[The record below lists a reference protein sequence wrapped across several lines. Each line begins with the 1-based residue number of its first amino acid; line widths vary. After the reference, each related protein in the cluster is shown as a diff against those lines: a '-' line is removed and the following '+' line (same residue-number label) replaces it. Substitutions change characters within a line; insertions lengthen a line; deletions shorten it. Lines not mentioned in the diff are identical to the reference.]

1 LRAGEGGKDF
11 LNPCLLLHT
20 LVQMGKIITKIV
32 IVHSRKNSLAAN
44 MAVQIRVWLENEG
57 RSARIIENSRE
68 QTLPASTWMGA
79 DMILTLGGD
88 GTLLAVARDVQE
100 LGIPILGLNLGTVG
114 FLTELSPTD
123 WRESLTS
130 ILRGEYDMSQRL
142 VISFHAIRSGEE
154 FFRGYAINDLVISC
168 GSLARMIRM
177 DMWYGNDHLGTV
189 RADGMIVSTPT
200 GSSGYSISA
209 GGPLIYPELNVFA
222 LTPICPFLH
231 AFRPMVLPFE
241 NDLRV
246 LVRDADA
253 DVYLTQDGQTGVVLA
268 PGDNVFASR
277 AEKPL
282 NLVRP
287 LHSHYAHKLK
297 SKGFVRES

>member
-1 LRAGEGGKDF
+1 
-11 LNPCLLLHT
+11 
-20 LVQMGKIITKIV
+20 MGKIITKI
-32 IVHSRKNSLAAN
+32 IVVHNGANELARN
-44 MAVQIRVWLENEG
+44 MAAQISGWLENEG
-57 RSARIIENSRE
+57 RSARVVETSRE
-68 QTLPASTWMGA
+68 ATHPASTWAGA

-88 GTLLAVARDVQE
+88 GTLLSVARAVQE
-100 LGIPILGLNLGTVG
+100 LGIPILGLNLGRVG

-123 WRESLTS
+123 WRESLTA
-130 ILRGEYDMSQRL
+130 ILRGEYDMSLRL
-142 VISFHAIRSGEE
+142 VISFHVLRRGQEYY
-154 FFRGYAINDLVISC
+154 RGYAINDLVISC
-168 GSLARMIRM
+168 GSLARMIRL

-246 LVRDADA
+246 LVRDADV

-277 AEKPL
+277 AEKRL
-282 NLVRP
+282 NLIRP
-287 LHSHYAHKLK
+287 LHSQYAHKLK
-297 SKGFVRES
+297 SKGFIRES

>member
-1 LRAGEGGKDF
+1 
-11 LNPCLLLHT
+11 
-20 LVQMGKIITKIV
+20 
-32 IVHSRKNSLAAN
+32 
-44 MAVQIRVWLENEG
+44 
-57 RSARIIENSRE
+57 
-68 QTLPASTWMGA
+68 
-79 DMILTLGGD
+79 MILTLGGD
-88 GTLLAVARDVQE
+88 GTLLAVARAVLE
-100 LGIPILGLNLGTVG
+100 LGIPILGLNLGKVG

-123 WRESLTS
+123 WRESLTA
-130 ILRGEYDMSQRL
+130 ILRGEYDMSLRL
-142 VISFHAIRSGEE
+142 VISFNVLRRGQEYY
-154 FFRGYAINDLVISC
+154 RGYAINDLVISC
-168 GSLARMIRM
+168 GSLARMIRL
-177 DMWYGNDHLGTV
+177 DMWYGSDHLGTV
-189 RADGMIVSTPT
+189 RADGMIVATPT

-246 LVRDADA
+246 LVRDADV
-253 DVYLTQDGQTGVVLA
+253 DVHLTQDGQTGVLLA
-268 PGDNVFASR
+268 PGDNIFASR

-282 NLVRP
+282 NLIRP

>member
-1 LRAGEGGKDF
+1 
-11 LNPCLLLHT
+11 
-20 LVQMGKIITKIV
+20 MGRIISNIV
-32 IVHSRKNSLAAN
+32 IVHGAGNDLAAN
-44 MAVQIRVWLENEG
+44 MSRQIREWLAGEG
-57 RSARIIENSRE
+57 RKARIVASDKEKVHCV
-68 QTLPASTWMGA
+68 STWKGA

-88 GTLLAVARDVQE
+88 GTLLAVARAVQD
-100 LGIPILGLNLGTVG
+100 LGIPILGLNLGKVG

-123 WRESLTS
+123 WRETLTL
-130 ILRGEYDMSQRL
+130 IMRGEYEMSRRL
-142 VISFHAIRSGEE
+142 VISFHVLRRGQEYY
-154 FFRGYAINDLVISC
+154 RGYAINDLVISC
-168 GSLARMIRM
+168 GSLARMIRL
-177 DMWYGNDHLGTV
+177 DMWYGNDHLGSV
-189 RADGMIVSTPT
+189 RADGMIVATPT

-246 LVRDADA
+246 LVQSADT

-268 PGDNVFASR
+268 EGDNIFASR
-277 AEKPL
+277 AEKRL
-282 NLVRP
+282 NLIRP
-287 LHSHYAHKLK
+287 LHSQYAHKLK

>member
-1 LRAGEGGKDF
+1 
-11 LNPCLLLHT
+11 
-20 LVQMGKIITKIV
+20 MGKIISKIV
-32 IVHSRKNSLAAN
+32 IVHAIGNEFAGN
-44 MAVQIRVWLENEG
+44 MAGQIRDWLSNEG
-57 RSARIIENSRE
+57 RSARIVASSKEKVHCV
-68 QTLPASTWMGA
+68 STWEDT

-88 GTLLAVARDVQE
+88 GTLLAVARAVQD
-100 LGIPILGLNLGTVG
+100 LGIPILGLNLGKVG

-123 WRESLTS
+123 WRESLTA
-130 ILRGEYDMSQRL
+130 ILRGEYDMSERL
-142 VISFHAIRSGEE
+142 VISFSVLRQGQEYY
-154 FFRGYAINDLVISC
+154 RGCAINDLVISC
-168 GSLARMIRM
+168 GSLARMIRL
-177 DMWYGNDHLGTV
+177 DMWYGSDHLGTV
-189 RADGMIVSTPT
+189 RADGMIVATPT

-241 NDLRV
+241 NDLRILV
-246 LVRDADA
+246 LDADA

-277 AEKPL
+277 AEKKL
-282 NLVRP
+282 NLIRP